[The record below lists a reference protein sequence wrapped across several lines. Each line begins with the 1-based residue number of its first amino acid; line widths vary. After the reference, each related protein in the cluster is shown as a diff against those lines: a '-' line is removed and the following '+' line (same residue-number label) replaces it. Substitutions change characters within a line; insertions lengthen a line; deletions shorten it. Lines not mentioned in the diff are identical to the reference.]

1 MTCPFIRLQT
11 ICWLGRVLSRTIAA
25 SQLIS
30 RCEAVRTVPNFA
42 QLIMLAYGTCASESA
57 KICRHSVG
65 VWRFASAKF
74 NASSLHSKVER

>member
-42 QLIMLAYGTCASESA
+42 QPIILAYGTCASESA

-65 VWRFASAKF
+65 AK
-74 NASSLHSKVER
+74 APESPKIRSLHGTLSLAG

>member
-30 RCEAVRTVPNFA
+30 RCEAVRTVENFA

-57 KICRHSVG
+57 KISRHSAG
-65 VWRFASAKF
+65 AKSA
-74 NASSLHSKVER
+74 RIP